1 MNNNINSNG
10 QKDDVLDLHVLL
22 RDALNIVKKIWW
34 ISLAVFVL
42 LALLFCGYQKYS
54 YVPTYES
61 KASFTVNTTTSYA
74 EVAASYGFYYDSANA
89 EQMAKVLP
97 YILKSSVFN
106 EVLKEELGTDRV
118 NGTIT
123 LSAIK
128 DSNLFSISVVST
140 DPEDAKAVLDAA
152 VKRLPDVS
160 RYVIGETKLNII
172 QPSAVPTS
180 PNNPIN
186 YFLSVL
192 ICFAVTFVISA
203 IAVVILALFRKTIQ
217 SEQDFRNQLNMVCM
231 GVVPFKKSAKKKK
244 NNKKNKKDE
253 APFII
258 DTSSESGKHI
268 AERMKSIA
276 LKVTRAMN
284 KSGDKVLMVTAAMVN
299 EGKSSVAMNLAR
311 YIKLGEPDKKVALI
325 DLDLRKCSVSKI
337 AEKQKNFCPIN
348 KLIGEQK
355 TVKKAFGDRKV
366 LVIQSEG
373 SPKRIKRLFDE
384 NPNDVVIFGSDTP
397 SKNPEKKLDSDGM
410 RDLIEEIKKNA
421 DYVII
426 DTPPCAITAD
436 PLLISDYCDGILFV
450 IRQDST
456 HRWTI
461 LDCMNNVSSRGCKII
476 GGVLNAAKDSI
487 LDAGYGYGKY
497 GRYGRYGKYGYRN
510 RYGYGYGY
518 GYGKYGYSEDEE
530 RIEERR

>member
-22 RDALNIVKKIWW
+22 KDALNIVKKIWW

-42 LALLFCGYQKYS
+42 LSSLYCGYQKYS

-106 EVLKEELGTDRV
+106 EVLKEELGTNRV
-118 NGTIT
+118 NGTIS

-140 DPEDAKAVLDAA
+140 NPEDAKAVLDAA

-172 QPSAVPTS
+172 QPSAVPSS

-192 ICFAVTFVISA
+192 ICFAVTFVLSA
-203 IAVVILALFRKTIQ
+203 VTVVIIALFRKTIQ
-217 SEQDFRNQLNMVCM
+217 SEQDFRKQLNMVCL
-231 GVVPFKKSAKKKK
+231 GTVPYKKSSKKKK
-244 NNKKNKKDE
+244 KSKKNRKDE

-258 DTSSESGKHI
+258 DTSSDSGKRI
-268 AERMKSIA
+268 AECMKGIA

-284 KSGDKVLMVTAAMVN
+284 KTDGKVLMVTAAMVN

-325 DLDLRKCSVSKI
+325 DLDLRKYSISKMT
-337 AEKQKNFCPIN
+337 ENQKNFCPIN
-348 KLIGEQK
+348 KLLGEQK
-355 TVKKAFGDRKV
+355 TVKKSFSNRKV

-410 RDLIEEIKKNA
+410 RDLIDEIKKNA

-436 PLLISDYCDGILFV
+436 PLLISDFCDGILFV
-450 IRQDST
+450 IRQDAT

-461 LDCMNNVSSRGCKII
+461 LDSMNNVSSRGCKII
-476 GGVLNAAKDSI
+476 GGILNAAKDSI

-497 GRYGRYGKYGYRN
+497 GRYSRYGKYGYRN

-518 GYGKYGYSEDEE
+518 GKYGYSENED

>member
-22 RDALNIVKKIWW
+22 KDALNIVKKIWW

-42 LALLFCGYQKYS
+42 LSSLYCGYQKYS

-106 EVLKEELGTDRV
+106 EVLKEELGTNRV
-118 NGTIT
+118 NGTIS

-140 DPEDAKAVLDAA
+140 NPEDAKAVLDAA

-172 QPSAVPTS
+172 QPSAVPSS

-192 ICFAVTFVISA
+192 ICFAVTFVLSA
-203 IAVVILALFRKTIQ
+203 VTVVIIALFRKTIQ
-217 SEQDFRNQLNMVCM
+217 SEQDFRKQLNMVCL
-231 GVVPFKKSAKKKK
+231 GTVPYKKSSKKKK
-244 NNKKNKKDE
+244 KSKKNRKDE

-258 DTSSESGKHI
+258 DTSSDSGKRI
-268 AERMKSIA
+268 AECMKGIA

-284 KSGDKVLMVTAAMVN
+284 KTDGKVLMVTAAMVN

-325 DLDLRKCSVSKI
+325 DLDLRKYSISKMT
-337 AEKQKNFCPIN
+337 ENQKNFCPIN
-348 KLIGEQK
+348 KLLGEQK
-355 TVKKAFGDRKV
+355 TVKKSFSNRKV

-410 RDLIEEIKKNA
+410 RDLIDEIKKNA

-436 PLLISDYCDGILFV
+436 PLLISDFCDGILFV
-450 IRQDST
+450 IRQDAT

-461 LDCMNNVSSRGCKII
+461 LDSMNNVSSRGCKII
-476 GGVLNAAKDSI
+476 GGILNAAKDSI

-518 GYGKYGYSEDEE
+518 GYGKYGYSENED

>member
-42 LALLFCGYQKYS
+42 LSSLYCGYQKYS

-106 EVLKEELGTDRV
+106 EVLKEELGTNRV
-118 NGTIT
+118 NGTIS

-140 DPEDAKAVLDAA
+140 NPEDAKAVLDAA

-172 QPSAVPTS
+172 QPSAVPS
-180 PNNPIN
+180 LPNNPIN

-192 ICFAVTFVISA
+192 ICFAVTFVLSA
-203 IAVVILALFRKTIQ
+203 VTVVIIALFRKTIQ
-217 SEQDFRNQLNMVCM
+217 SEQDFRKQLNMVCL
-231 GVVPFKKSAKKKK
+231 GTVPYKKSSKKKK
-244 NNKKNKKDE
+244 KSKKDRKNE

-258 DTSSESGKHI
+258 DTSSDSGKRI
-268 AERMKSIA
+268 AECMKGIA
-276 LKVTRAMN
+276 LKVTRAMS
-284 KSGDKVLMVTAAMVN
+284 KTDGKVLMVTAAMVN

-325 DLDLRKCSVSKI
+325 DLDLRKCSISKMT
-337 AEKQKNFCPIN
+337 ENQKNFCPIN
-348 KLIGEQK
+348 KLLGEQK
-355 TVKKAFGDRKV
+355 TVKKSFSNRKV

-410 RDLIEEIKKNA
+410 RDLIDEIKKNA

-450 IRQDST
+450 IRQDAT

-476 GGVLNAAKDSI
+476 GGILNAAKDSI

-497 GRYGRYGKYGYRN
+497 GRYGRYGKYGYH
-510 RYGYGYGY
+510 RYGYNY
-518 GYGKYGYSEDEE
+518 GYGKYGYSEYEE

>member
-22 RDALNIVKKIWW
+22 KDALNIVKKIWW

-42 LALLFCGYQKYS
+42 LSSLYCGYQKYS

-106 EVLKEELGTDRV
+106 EVLKEELGTNRV
-118 NGTIT
+118 NGTIS

-140 DPEDAKAVLDAA
+140 NPEDAKAVLDAA

-172 QPSAVPTS
+172 QPSAVPSS

-192 ICFAVTFVISA
+192 ICFAVTFVLSA
-203 IAVVILALFRKTIQ
+203 VTVVIIALFRKTIQ
-217 SEQDFRNQLNMVCM
+217 SEQDFRKQLNMVCL
-231 GVVPFKKSAKKKK
+231 GTVPYKKSSKKKK
-244 NNKKNKKDE
+244 KSKKNRKDE

-258 DTSSESGKHI
+258 DTSSDSGKRI
-268 AERMKSIA
+268 AECMKGIA

-284 KSGDKVLMVTAAMVN
+284 KTDGKVLMVTAAMVN

-325 DLDLRKCSVSKI
+325 DLDLRKYSISKMT
-337 AEKQKNFCPIN
+337 ENQKNFCPIN
-348 KLIGEQK
+348 KLLGEQK
-355 TVKKAFGDRKV
+355 TVKKSFSNRKV

-410 RDLIEEIKKNA
+410 RDLIDEIKKNA

-436 PLLISDYCDGILFV
+436 PLLISDFCDGILFV
-450 IRQDST
+450 IRQDAT

-461 LDCMNNVSSRGCKII
+461 LDSMNNVSSRGCKII
-476 GGVLNAAKDSI
+476 GGILNAAKDSI

-497 GRYGRYGKYGYRN
+497 GRYSRYGKYGYRN

-518 GYGKYGYSEDEE
+518 GYGKYGYSENED

>member
-22 RDALNIVKKIWW
+22 KDALNIVKKIWW

-42 LALLFCGYQKYS
+42 LSSLYCGYQKYS

-106 EVLKEELGTDRV
+106 EVLKEELGTNRV
-118 NGTIT
+118 NGTIS

-140 DPEDAKAVLDAA
+140 NPEDAKAVLDAA

-172 QPSAVPTS
+172 QPSAVPS
-180 PNNPIN
+180 LPNNPIN

-192 ICFAVTFVISA
+192 ICFAVTFVLSA
-203 IAVVILALFRKTIQ
+203 VTVVIIALFRKTIQ
-217 SEQDFRNQLNMVCM
+217 SEQDFRKQLNMVCL
-231 GVVPFKKSAKKKK
+231 GTVPYKKSSKKKK
-244 NNKKNKKDE
+244 KSKKNRKNE

-258 DTSSESGKHI
+258 DTSSDSGKRI
-268 AERMKSIA
+268 AECMKGIA

-284 KSGDKVLMVTAAMVN
+284 KTDGKVLMVTAAMVN

-325 DLDLRKCSVSKI
+325 DLDLRKYSISKMT
-337 AEKQKNFCPIN
+337 ENQKNFCPIN
-348 KLIGEQK
+348 KLLGEQK
-355 TVKKAFGDRKV
+355 TVKKSFSNRKV

-410 RDLIEEIKKNA
+410 RDLIDEIKKNA

-436 PLLISDYCDGILFV
+436 PLLISDFCDGILFV
-450 IRQDST
+450 IRQDAT

-461 LDCMNNVSSRGCKII
+461 LDSMNNVSSRGCKII
-476 GGVLNAAKDSI
+476 GGILNAAKDSI

-497 GRYGRYGKYGYRN
+497 GKYSRYGKYGYRN

-518 GYGKYGYSEDEE
+518 GYGKYGYSENED

>member
-22 RDALNIVKKIWW
+22 KDALNIVKKIWW

-42 LALLFCGYQKYS
+42 LSSLYCGYQKYS

-106 EVLKEELGTDRV
+106 EVLKEELGTNRV
-118 NGTIT
+118 NGTIS

-140 DPEDAKAVLDAA
+140 NPEDAKAVLDAA

-172 QPSAVPTS
+172 QPSAVPSS

-192 ICFAVTFVISA
+192 ICFAVTFVLSA
-203 IAVVILALFRKTIQ
+203 VTVVIIALFRKTIQ
-217 SEQDFRNQLNMVCM
+217 SEQDFRKQLNMVCL
-231 GVVPFKKSAKKKK
+231 GTVPYKKSSKKKK
-244 NNKKNKKDE
+244 KSKKNRKDE

-258 DTSSESGKHI
+258 DTSSDSGKRI
-268 AERMKSIA
+268 AECMKGIA

-284 KSGDKVLMVTAAMVN
+284 KTDGKVLMVTAAMVN

-325 DLDLRKCSVSKI
+325 DLDLRKYSISKMT
-337 AEKQKNFCPIN
+337 ENQKNFCPIN
-348 KLIGEQK
+348 KLLGEQK
-355 TVKKAFGDRKV
+355 TVKKSFSNRKV

-410 RDLIEEIKKNA
+410 RDLIDEIKKNA

-436 PLLISDYCDGILFV
+436 PLLISDFCDGILFV
-450 IRQDST
+450 IRQDAT

-461 LDCMNNVSSRGCKII
+461 LDSMNNVSSRGCKII
-476 GGVLNAAKDSI
+476 GGILNAAKDSI

-497 GRYGRYGKYGYRN
+497 GKYSRYGKYGYRN

-518 GYGKYGYSEDEE
+518 GYGKYGYSENED

>member
-1 MNNNINSNG
+1 MNNKINSNG
-10 QKDDVLDLHVLL
+10 QKDDVLDLHVLF

-42 LALLFCGYQKYS
+42 LSSVYCGYQKYS

-118 NGTIT
+118 NGTIS

-140 DPEDAKAVLDAA
+140 NPEDAKAVLDAA

-172 QPSAVPTS
+172 QPSAVPIS

-203 IAVVILALFRKTIQ
+203 VVVVMIALFRKTIQ

-231 GVVPFKKSAKKKK
+231 GAIPYKKSAKKKK
-244 NNKKNKKDE
+244 KNKKDE
-253 APFII
+253 TPFII
-258 DTSSESGKHI
+258 NTSSESGKRI
-268 AERMKSIA
+268 AECMKGIA

-284 KSGDKVLMVTAAMVN
+284 KTDSKVLMVTAAMAN

-325 DLDLRKCSVSKI
+325 DLDLRKCSISKVS
-337 AEKQKNFCPIN
+337 ENQKNFCPIS
-348 KLIGEQK
+348 KLLGEQK
-355 TVKKAFGDRKV
+355 TVKKSFSNRKV

-384 NPNDVVIFGSDTP
+384 NPNDVVIFGNDRP

-436 PLLISDYCDGILFV
+436 PLLISEYCDGILFV

-497 GRYGRYGKYGYRN
+497 GKYGRYGKYGYRN

>member
-22 RDALNIVKKIWW
+22 KDALNIVKKIWW

-42 LALLFCGYQKYS
+42 LSSLYCGYQKYS

-106 EVLKEELGTDRV
+106 EVLKEELGTNRV
-118 NGTIT
+118 NGTIS

-172 QPSAVPTS
+172 QPSAVPSS

-192 ICFAVTFVISA
+192 ICFAVTFVLSA
-203 IAVVILALFRKTIQ
+203 VTVVIIALFRKTIQ
-217 SEQDFRNQLNMVCM
+217 SEQDFRKQLNMVCL
-231 GVVPFKKSAKKKK
+231 GTVPYKKSSKKKK
-244 NNKKNKKDE
+244 KSKKNRKDE

-258 DTSSESGKHI
+258 DTSSDSGKRI
-268 AERMKSIA
+268 AECMKGIA

-284 KSGDKVLMVTAAMVN
+284 KTDGKVLMVTAAMVN

-325 DLDLRKCSVSKI
+325 DLDLRKYSISKMT
-337 AEKQKNFCPIN
+337 ENQKNFCPIN
-348 KLIGEQK
+348 KLLGEQK
-355 TVKKAFGDRKV
+355 TVKKSFSNRKV

-410 RDLIEEIKKNA
+410 RDLIDEIKKNA

-436 PLLISDYCDGILFV
+436 PLLISDFCDGILFV
-450 IRQDST
+450 IRQDAT

-461 LDCMNNVSSRGCKII
+461 LDSMNNVSSRGCKII
-476 GGVLNAAKDSI
+476 GGILNAAKDSI

-497 GRYGRYGKYGYRN
+497 GRYSRYGKYGYRN

-518 GYGKYGYSEDEE
+518 GYGKYGYSENED

>member
-22 RDALNIVKKIWW
+22 KDALNIVKKIWW

-42 LALLFCGYQKYS
+42 LSSLYCGYQKYS

-106 EVLKEELGTDRV
+106 EVLKEELGTNRM
-118 NGTIT
+118 NGTIS

-140 DPEDAKAVLDAA
+140 NPEDAKAVLDAA

-172 QPSAVPTS
+172 QPSAVPSS

-192 ICFAVTFVISA
+192 ICFAVTFVLSA
-203 IAVVILALFRKTIQ
+203 VTVVIIALFRKTIQ
-217 SEQDFRNQLNMVCM
+217 SEQDFRKQLNMVCL
-231 GVVPFKKSAKKKK
+231 GTVPYKKSSKKKK
-244 NNKKNKKDE
+244 KSKKNRKDE

-258 DTSSESGKHI
+258 DTSSDSGKRI
-268 AERMKSIA
+268 AECMKGIA

-284 KSGDKVLMVTAAMVN
+284 KTDGKVLMVTAAMVN

-325 DLDLRKCSVSKI
+325 DLDLRKYSISKMT
-337 AEKQKNFCPIN
+337 ENQKNFCPIN
-348 KLIGEQK
+348 KLLGEQK
-355 TVKKAFGDRKV
+355 TVKKSFSNRKV

-410 RDLIEEIKKNA
+410 RDLIDEIKKNA

-436 PLLISDYCDGILFV
+436 PLLISDFCDGILFV
-450 IRQDST
+450 IRQDAT

-461 LDCMNNVSSRGCKII
+461 LDSMNNVSSRGCKII
-476 GGVLNAAKDSI
+476 GGILNAAKDSI

-497 GRYGRYGKYGYRN
+497 GRYSRYGKYGYRN

-518 GYGKYGYSEDEE
+518 GYGKYGYSENED

>member
-22 RDALNIVKKIWW
+22 KDALNIVKKIWW

-42 LALLFCGYQKYS
+42 LSSLYCGYQKYS

-106 EVLKEELGTDRV
+106 EVLKEELGTNRV
-118 NGTIT
+118 NGTIS

-140 DPEDAKAVLDAA
+140 NPEDAKAVLDAA

-172 QPSAVPTS
+172 QPSAVPSS

-192 ICFAVTFVISA
+192 ICFAVTFVLSA
-203 IAVVILALFRKTIQ
+203 VTVVIIALFRKTIQ
-217 SEQDFRNQLNMVCM
+217 SEQDFRKQLNMVCL
-231 GVVPFKKSAKKKK
+231 GTVPYKKSSKKKK
-244 NNKKNKKDE
+244 KSKKNRKNE

-258 DTSSESGKHI
+258 DTSSDSGKRI
-268 AERMKSIA
+268 AECMKGIA

-284 KSGDKVLMVTAAMVN
+284 KTDGKVLMVTAAMVN

-325 DLDLRKCSVSKI
+325 DLDLRKYSISKMT
-337 AEKQKNFCPIN
+337 ENQKNFCPIN
-348 KLIGEQK
+348 KLLGEQK
-355 TVKKAFGDRKV
+355 TVKKSFSNRKV

-410 RDLIEEIKKNA
+410 RDLIDEIKKNA

-436 PLLISDYCDGILFV
+436 PLLISDFCDGILFV
-450 IRQDST
+450 IRQDAT

-461 LDCMNNVSSRGCKII
+461 LDSMNNVSSRGCKII
-476 GGVLNAAKDSI
+476 GGILNAAKDSI

-497 GRYGRYGKYGYRN
+497 GRYSRYGKYGYRN

-518 GYGKYGYSEDEE
+518 GYGKYGYSENED

>member
-22 RDALNIVKKIWW
+22 KDALNIVKKIWW

-42 LALLFCGYQKYS
+42 LSSLYCGYQKYS

-106 EVLKEELGTDRV
+106 EVLKEELGTNRV
-118 NGTIT
+118 NGTIS

-140 DPEDAKAVLDAA
+140 NPEDAKAVLDAA

-172 QPSAVPTS
+172 QPSAVPSS

-192 ICFAVTFVISA
+192 ICFAVTFVLSA
-203 IAVVILALFRKTIQ
+203 VTVVIIALFRKTIQ
-217 SEQDFRNQLNMVCM
+217 SEQDFRKQLNMVCL
-231 GVVPFKKSAKKKK
+231 GTVPYKKSSKKKK
-244 NNKKNKKDE
+244 KSKKNRKDE

-258 DTSSESGKHI
+258 DTSSDSGKRI
-268 AERMKSIA
+268 AECMKGIA

-284 KSGDKVLMVTAAMVN
+284 KTDGKVLMVTAAMVN

-325 DLDLRKCSVSKI
+325 DLDLRKCSISKMT
-337 AEKQKNFCPIN
+337 ENQKNFCPIN
-348 KLIGEQK
+348 KLLGEQK
-355 TVKKAFGDRKV
+355 TVKKSFSNRKV

-410 RDLIEEIKKNA
+410 RDLIDEIKKNA

-436 PLLISDYCDGILFV
+436 PLLISDFCDGILFV
-450 IRQDST
+450 IRQDAT

-461 LDCMNNVSSRGCKII
+461 LDSMNNVSSRGCKII
-476 GGVLNAAKDSI
+476 GGILNAAKDSI

-497 GRYGRYGKYGYRN
+497 GRYSRYGKYGYRN

-518 GYGKYGYSEDEE
+518 GKYGYSENED

>member
-22 RDALNIVKKIWW
+22 KDALNIVKKIWW

-42 LALLFCGYQKYS
+42 LSSLYCGYQKYS

-106 EVLKEELGTDRV
+106 EVLKEELGTNRV
-118 NGTIT
+118 NGTIS

-140 DPEDAKAVLDAA
+140 NPEDAKAVLDAA

-172 QPSAVPTS
+172 QPSAVPSS

-192 ICFAVTFVISA
+192 ICFAVTFVLSA
-203 IAVVILALFRKTIQ
+203 VTVVIIALFRKTIQ
-217 SEQDFRNQLNMVCM
+217 SEQDFRKQLNMVCL
-231 GVVPFKKSAKKKK
+231 GTVPYKKSSKKKK
-244 NNKKNKKDE
+244 KSKKNRKNE

-258 DTSSESGKHI
+258 DTSSDSEKRI
-268 AERMKSIA
+268 AECMKGIA

-284 KSGDKVLMVTAAMVN
+284 KTDGKVLMVTAAMVN

-325 DLDLRKCSVSKI
+325 DLDLRKYSISKMT
-337 AEKQKNFCPIN
+337 ENQKNFCPIN
-348 KLIGEQK
+348 KLLGEQK
-355 TVKKAFGDRKV
+355 TVKKSFSNRKV

-397 SKNPEKKLDSDGM
+397 SKNSEKKLDSDGM
-410 RDLIEEIKKNA
+410 RDLIDEIKKNA

-436 PLLISDYCDGILFV
+436 PLLISDFCDGILFV
-450 IRQDST
+450 IRQDAT

-461 LDCMNNVSSRGCKII
+461 LDSMNNVSSRGCKII
-476 GGVLNAAKDSI
+476 GGILNAAKDSI

-497 GRYGRYGKYGYRN
+497 G
-510 RYGYGYGY
+510 
-518 GYGKYGYSEDEE
+518 YSENED

>member
-1 MNNNINSNG
+1 M
-10 QKDDVLDLHVLL
+10 
-22 RDALNIVKKIWW
+22 
-34 ISLAVFVL
+34 
-42 LALLFCGYQKYS
+42 
-54 YVPTYES
+54 
-61 KASFTVNTTTSYA
+61 
-74 EVAASYGFYYDSANA
+74 
-89 EQMAKVLP
+89 
-97 YILKSSVFN
+97 
-106 EVLKEELGTDRV
+106 
-118 NGTIT
+118 
-123 LSAIK
+123 
-128 DSNLFSISVVST
+128 
-140 DPEDAKAVLDAA
+140 
-152 VKRLPDVS
+152 
-160 RYVIGETKLNII
+160 
-172 QPSAVPTS
+172 
-180 PNNPIN
+180 
-186 YFLSVL
+186 
-192 ICFAVTFVISA
+192 
-203 IAVVILALFRKTIQ
+203 
-217 SEQDFRNQLNMVCM
+217 
-231 GVVPFKKSAKKKK
+231 
-244 NNKKNKKDE
+244 
-253 APFII
+253 
-258 DTSSESGKHI
+258 
-268 AERMKSIA
+268 
-276 LKVTRAMN
+276 
-284 KSGDKVLMVTAAMVN
+284 
-299 EGKSSVAMNLAR
+299 
-311 YIKLGEPDKKVALI
+311 I

-426 DTPPCAITAD
+426 DTTPCAITAD